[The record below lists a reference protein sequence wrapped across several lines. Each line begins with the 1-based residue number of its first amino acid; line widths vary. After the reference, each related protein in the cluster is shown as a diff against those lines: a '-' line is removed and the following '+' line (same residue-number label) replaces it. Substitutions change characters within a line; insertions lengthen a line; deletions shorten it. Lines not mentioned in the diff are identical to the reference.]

1 MRSEVYEVSA
11 ALSDLKF
18 LLCLTESGKSSFM
31 QDAEREWNANA
42 GKIEIS
48 LVAKNFFRNHRAF
61 GVELELKIKTN

>member
-1 MRSEVYEVSA
+1 
-11 ALSDLKF
+11 
-18 LLCLTESGKSSFM
+18 M